1 MKRVECGA
9 YMAEEG
15 VWMNLAEA
23 EAVKM
28 ELKARG
34 TKQADRLA
42 NAITFTE
49 GTIYRGDNDALVT
62 RQGQMIKDALD
73 VLQECQ
79 CNGYSM
85 DKAISRAHEILIGE
99 VTK

>member
-23 EAVKM
+23 ESVKM

-34 TKQADRLA
+34 TKRSVFLA
-42 NAITFTE
+42 NAITFTD
-49 GTIYRGDNDALVT
+49 GPPPAVGSPSSQSDDTP
-62 RQGQMIKDALD
+62 K
-73 VLQECQ
+73 VL
-79 CNGYSM
+79 
-85 DKAISRAHEILIGE
+85 AISAM
-99 VTK
+99 V